1 MLGKKKVAI
10 IALAIIAMFGV
21 AGCSSSQEQQK
32 QTEQAVI
39 VDSINVI
46 KKDIPRV
53 FDYTGFIEADKEVN
67 LAAHVSG
74 NLTKQFAQGG
84 EMVSE
89 GQALFEIDPRT
100 YKTAVLN
107 GKANLA
113 TAKSEQ
119 IRLKNDVRRYKELFE
134 KGAVSKQTYQSIEA
148 QFQQA
153 NANVEAKEALLEA
166 AKINLDD
173 TIIRAP
179 FSGKLGTNDLNVGN
193 YVTAGSTIIATISNS
208 TPILVNFSI
217 SETEYLKLMSNK
229 KDKGDALADLTLTL
243 SDGSVYPYRGKLAE
257 VNRNIGDNTG
267 TLTVKAKFDNPDN
280 ILIPGMFAHI
290 TAVAGI
296 QKGAILVPQRAISQE
311 LYKNFVSV
319 IDKDNKVKLQE
330 VKLGTTVGQ
339 MQVIESGLKG
349 DEEIIVEGLNKVHS
363 GSLVKPRLVTAKDL
377 NLSE

>member
-21 AGCSSSQEQQK
+21 AGCSSSKEQQK
-32 QTEQAVI
+32 QAEQAVI
-39 VDSINVI
+39 VDAINVI

-107 GKANLA
+107 SKANLA

-267 TLTVKAKFDNPDN
+267 TLTIKAKFDNPDS